1 MTIFDY
7 LKDIA
12 VTKRGDLPLDQY
24 VPFLVTRWLSFINP
38 TFCAYTNEFNKKSLL
53 EDKEMHYK
61 TLIACFPK
69 VKYLPK
75 IRYVKKV
82 KETVVDEDKRI
93 DLIAQRYEISK
104 REAEQLLDF
113 TCQI

>member
-12 VTKRGDLPLDQY
+12 VTKKGDLPLDQY

-38 TFCAYTNEFNKKSLL
+38 TFCAFTNEFNKKCLL

-61 TLIACFPK
+61 VMIASFPK

-82 KETVVDEDKRI
+82 KETVEQDKRVDI
-93 DLIAQRYEISK
+93 VAQQYEISK
-104 REAEQLLDF
+104 REAEELLEF
-113 TCQI
+113 IS